1 MKKNKFPKFI
11 VVTGGVL
18 SGVGK
23 GIATASIGMILKN
36 YGYKVTTIKIDPYI
50 NFDAGTLRPTEHGE
64 VWVTDDG
71 GEIDQDLG
79 NYERFLN
86 QHFSKKNNITT
97 GQVYSKVIEDE
108 RKGKFLGQ
116 TVQLIPHI
124 SDEIKR
130 RIKEIGNGYEFV
142 LIEIGGTIGD
152 YENIPYLFAVK
163 SLEREIGEENVK
175 YVLITYLPT
184 PKHIGEMKTKP
195 TQQAIKLLSE
205 HGIFPNFILCR
216 AKEPLDSV
224 RKKKIEIYA
233 NIDSEHVIS
242 APDIDTLYRVPL
254 NFEKDELGKKILK
267 EFSLKA
273 RKRPDWS
280 FLEKTVNIIENP
292 KDIINIAMVGK
303 YIDIGEFSLK
313 DSYIS
318 VAQALE
324 HSGAKNDCGVKID
337 WISAQDVENGKIDK
351 KDLKKYNGF
360 IVPGGFGKDGVEG
373 KIKVIRFAR
382 ENNIPYLGLCF
393 GMQLAIVE
401 FARNVCKLENANSVE
416 IDPYTKYPVIHFIEN
431 QKNVIKE
438 SRYGGTM
445 RLGAYAAHL
454 VEGTLV
460 YRLYKETGRID
471 EDKYY
476 IEILKKDKENSFRLG
491 YIEKDKPVILE
502 RHRHRY
508 EVNNQFVETL
518 EKNGIIFSG
527 YHNVSKDEKLM
538 EFIEL
543 KNHRFF
549 VATQSHPEFRST
561 IFSPSPLFFGFVR
574 ASLKLKLDLKK

>member
-1 MKKNKFPKFI
+1 MKNKNIFPKYI
-11 VVTGGVL
+11 VVTGGVI

-36 YGYKVTTIKIDPYI
+36 YGYTVTTIKIDPYI

-97 GQVYSKVIEDE
+97 GQIYSKVIENE
-108 RKGKFLGQ
+108 RDGKFLGQ

-130 RIKEIGNGYEFV
+130 RIKEVGKNYEFV

-163 SLEREIGEENVK
+163 SLEREIGEERVK

-184 PKHIGEMKTKP
+184 PRHIGEMKTKP

-254 NFEKDELGKKILK
+254 NFEKDNLGKKILK
-267 EFSLKA
+267 EFFLKP
-273 RKRPDWS
+273 RKKADWS
-280 FLEKTVNIIENP
+280 FLEKSVKIIENP
-292 KDIINIAMVGK
+292 KNYINVAMVGK

-318 VAQALE
+318 VSQALE
-324 HSGAKNDCGVKID
+324 HAGAKNNCGIKID
-337 WISAQDVENGKIDK
+337 WLSAQDIEKGIIGEKE
-351 KDLKKYNGF
+351 LKKYDGI
-360 IVPGGFGKDGVEG
+360 IVPGGFGKEGVEG
-373 KIKVIRFAR
+373 KLKVIRYSR
-382 ENNIPYLGLCF
+382 EKNIPFLGLCF

-401 FARNVCKLENANSVE
+401 FARNVCKLKNANSVE
-416 IDPYTKYPVIHFIEN
+416 IDPETKYPVINFIEN
-431 QKNVIKE
+431 QRKIIKE

-445 RLGAYAAHL
+445 RLGVYAAHL
-454 VEGTLV
+454 FEDSLV
-460 YRLYKETGRID
+460 YRLYREMNRIE
-471 EDKYY
+471 EDKK
-476 IEILKKDKENSFRLG
+476 IVEELKKDKDNSFRLG
-491 YIEKDKPVILE
+491 YLEKDKPVIVE

-508 EVNNQFVETL
+508 EVNNDFV
-518 EKNGIIFSG
+518 KIIQDGGLYFSG
-527 YHNVSKDEKLM
+527 YHNINDNERLM
-538 EFIEL
+538 EFIEI
-543 KNHRFF
+543 KKHRFF
-549 VATQSHPEFRST
+549 VATQAHPEFRST
-561 IFSPSPLFFGFVR
+561 IFSPAPLFYGFVK
-574 ASLKLKLDLKK
+574 ASLKFKLDRL